1 MFNDR
6 KKALEELEA
15 ELLLEELL
23 EEEAQEEEQWEE
35 EQPLYR
41 NFSNNYGRVEAY
53 NRDVDE
59 ADLEDY
65 VEQVRKAEKPGNVQG
80 LIALALA
87 LLAGI
92 FVVLAFWAV
101 RYL

>member
-23 EEEAQEEEQWEE
+23 EEEEQEEEQWEE

-53 NRDVDE
+53 NRDVEE
-59 ADLEDY
+59 AELDDY
-65 VEQVRKAEKPGNVQG
+65 VEQVRGAEKRSDVKG
-80 LIALALA
+80 LVALALA